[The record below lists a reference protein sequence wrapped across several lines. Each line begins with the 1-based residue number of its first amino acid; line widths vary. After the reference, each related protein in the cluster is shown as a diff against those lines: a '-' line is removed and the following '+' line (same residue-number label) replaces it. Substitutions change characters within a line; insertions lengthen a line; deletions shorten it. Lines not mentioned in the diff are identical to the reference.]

1 LKYRPSV
8 AKAAFSVV
16 TTAVPADPVKPEMKA
31 NKKNSGELC
40 FYGIEVVGR
49 SRSRSRRGKRGN
61 ANLF

>member
-1 LKYRPSV
+1 
-8 AKAAFSVV
+8 VV